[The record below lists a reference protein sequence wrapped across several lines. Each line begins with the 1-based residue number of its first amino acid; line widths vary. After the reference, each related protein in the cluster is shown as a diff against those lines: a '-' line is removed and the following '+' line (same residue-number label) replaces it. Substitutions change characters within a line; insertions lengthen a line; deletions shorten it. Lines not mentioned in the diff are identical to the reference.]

1 MAYCW
6 WDESWRGRSWPYGG
20 GFAPYRPFWVTY
32 WRTDNCDVLHIRV
45 DRRVRK
51 EDIKVRFIDPDR
63 IEVEVQ
69 RRPAGE
75 EIPVE

>member
-1 MAYCW
+1 
-6 WDESWRGRSWPYGG
+6 
-20 GFAPYRPFWVTY
+20 
-32 WRTDNCDVLHIRV
+32 V

-51 EDIKVRFIDPDR
+51 EDIKVRFIEPDR

-75 EIPVE
+75 EVPVE